1 MKKTILGLFA
11 FVCAF
16 SGSSCSEDD
25 LSGTSVIKPEQ
36 TTETPLDAWLYKNY
50 IEPYNIEFRYR
61 YEDMESD
68 MIYDLTPANYEKS
81 VQMAKLVKHLCL
93 QAYDEV
99 TGSRDF
105 ITSYFPKMVFLVG
118 SPAYNNNGEV
128 VLGTAEGGTKIT
140 LYAVNNMD
148 PTNVDLL
155 NEWYFKTIHHEF
167 AHILN
172 QKKPFSTDFNQIT
185 GLATGIRYVGNACWD
200 VYPSEDLA
208 LKDGFISRYASTS
221 AEEEFVE
228 VSSIYVTNMAATW
241 EEMLETAGEVGRP
254 MLEAKFEIVDKYM
267 KNDWGIDLDELRKV
281 VLRRQKELP
290 NLDLDAT
297 N

>member
-16 SGSSCSEDD
+16 SGVSCSEDD

-221 AEEEFVE
+221 AEGGVRGGKLHLRHQHGRHLGGDARNGRRGPSDARSQIRDRGQIHEERLGNRSGRIAQSRF
-228 VSSIYVTNMAATW
+228 YAA
-241 EEMLETAGEVGRP
+241 R
-254 MLEAKFEIVDKYM
+254 
-267 KNDWGIDLDELRKV
+267 KNFRT
-281 VLRRQKELP
+281 
-290 NLDLDAT
+290 LDLDAT

>member
-16 SGSSCSEDD
+16 SGVSCSEDD

-128 VLGTAEGGTKIT
+128 VHVRPKAEPR
-140 LYAVNNMD
+140 LRSM
-148 PTNVDLL
+148 PS
-155 NEWYFKTIHHEF
+155 TIW
-167 AHILN
+167 
-172 QKKPFSTDFNQIT
+172 T
-185 GLATGIRYVGNACWD
+185 
-200 VYPSEDLA
+200 
-208 LKDGFISRYASTS
+208 
-221 AEEEFVE
+221 
-228 VSSIYVTNMAATW
+228 
-241 EEMLETAGEVGRP
+241 RP
-254 MLEAKFEIVDKYM
+254 M
-267 KNDWGIDLDELRKV
+267 W
-281 VLRRQKELP
+281 
-290 NLDLDAT
+290 T
-297 N
+297 C

>member
-16 SGSSCSEDD
+16 SGVSCSEDD

-128 VLGTAEGGTKIT
+128 VLGTAAER
-140 LYAVNNMD
+140 VVFQDD
-148 PTNVDLL
+148 PPRIRSYPQPEEALL
-155 NEWYFKTIHHEF
+155 
-167 AHILN
+167 
-172 QKKPFSTDFNQIT
+172 
-185 GLATGIRYVGNACWD
+185 
-200 VYPSEDLA
+200 
-208 LKDGFISRYASTS
+208 DGFQSDHR
-221 AEEEFVE
+221 FGHGHP
-228 VSSIYVTNMAATW
+228 
-241 EEMLETAGEVGRP
+241 LC
-254 MLEAKFEIVDKYM
+254 
-267 KNDWGIDLDELRKV
+267 
-281 VLRRQKELP
+281 RQRL
-290 NLDLDAT
+290 LGCLSFGGLGA
-297 N
+297 

>member
-16 SGSSCSEDD
+16 SGISCSEDD

-148 PTNVDLL
+148 PTDVDLL

-185 GLATGIRYVGNACWD
+185 GLATGHPLCRQC
-200 VYPSEDLA
+200 L
-208 LKDGFISRYASTS
+208 L
-221 AEEEFVE
+221 
-228 VSSIYVTNMAATW
+228 
-241 EEMLETAGEVGRP
+241 GR
-254 MLEAKFEIVDKYM
+254 LSFGGLGA
-267 KNDWGIDLDELRKV
+267 
-281 VLRRQKELP
+281 
-290 NLDLDAT
+290 
-297 N
+297 